1 MSILN
6 SVSLGTQHSEH
17 HAGPVMSSYVPLTF
31 WLHYGLFTGST
42 FWIRYRRL
50 LWRWLGSCYL
60 ADQDRLVPPRQR
72 ESISFEPTTTLFRV
86 DWQTIDLKPYVLQTR
101 NAIFFISLFQTC
113 LITLQKV
120 IAQEKIWRVSLI
132 NIHSVG
138 APLVPQISTSSVK
151 DYVYRK
157 GSCFVGSLWD
167 FLRWQRLFCK
177 CNMMAFRITMSPGE
191 IHNPWQ
197 NPIFDM
203 EDDPVG
209 ENHHADWRNVWGRQR
224 GECNRICT
232 KMERASETLSRR
244 SMIDT

>member
-1 MSILN
+1 MALTWKLLPSGSGQTRSSTTKGIDFFWTDDN
-6 SVSLGTQHSEH
+6 SFQG
-17 HAGPVMSSYVPLTF
+17 GLT
-31 WLHYGLFTGST
+31 
-42 FWIRYRRL
+42 
-50 LWRWLGSCYL
+50 
-60 ADQDRLVPPRQR
+60 DDRL
-72 ESISFEPTTTLFRV
+72 ETLRFTNP
-86 DWQTIDLKPYVLQTR
+86 QCH
-101 NAIFFISLFQTC
+101 FFYLSLSNLSDYAAEGYSARKF
-113 LITLQKV
+113 
-120 IAQEKIWRVSLI
+120 WRVSLI